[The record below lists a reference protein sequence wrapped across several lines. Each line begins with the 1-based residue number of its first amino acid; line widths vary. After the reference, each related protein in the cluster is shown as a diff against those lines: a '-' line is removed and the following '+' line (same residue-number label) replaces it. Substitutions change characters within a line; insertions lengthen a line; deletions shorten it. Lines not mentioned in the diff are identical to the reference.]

1 MSLQSNRAE
10 HKQQKDP
17 DAGKDWSQKE
27 KWVAEDEMVREHHR
41 FNEHEFE
48 ETPEDSKGQRPR
60 GARVHGVAELD
71 TTYNWTTTTAILKDQ
86 G

>member
-1 MSLQSNRAE
+1 
-10 HKQQKDP
+10 
-17 DAGKDWSQKE
+17 
-27 KWVAEDEMVREHHR
+27 MVREHHR

-71 TTYNWTTTTAILKDQ
+71 TTYN
-86 G
+86 